1 MLWLPPGSCAGLSWA
16 LMMQR
21 LLMLQAP
28 LHPVTASRKTS
39 LGLRPISPALTS
51 SREASPAPRAS
62 LPGLTSLFQRA
73 CCPGQSPLGEGA
85 PALVAVRRNPTALIP
100 PGFSFQIIH
109 VAKMFSTFTQAMSPC
124 PGAGLTSALALW
136 QSEARTRPQAKDS
149 LRLEPQIH
157 LQCPASALTL
167 DHNPGLSPDT
177 QTGTP
182 FLSQADHRPRP
193 SQRPSPFLDQTQHLL
208 RKRK

>member
-1 MLWLPPGSCAGLSWA
+1 
-16 LMMQR
+16 
-21 LLMLQAP
+21 MLQAP
-28 LHPVTASRKTS
+28 LHPVMLPGRLPWGSGPS
-39 LGLRPISPALTS
+39 HPLSPPPGRPLQHPGQVSQD
-51 SREASPAPRAS
+51 S
-62 LPGLTSLFQRA
+62 LPCSSGA

-85 PALVAVRRNPTALIP
+85 PALVAVMRNPTALIP